1 MNEQSEKRAEIDPE
15 RFYSLVEAAKLL
27 QIPLVTLNYFS
38 GVGAIPYKLENG
50 EKFFRYESLI
60 IFYNGG
66 KFELKAGEKFST
78 DWK

>member
-1 MNEQSEKRAEIDPE
+1 MNEQSEKREKINPDT
-15 RFYSLVEAAKLL
+15 FFSLVEAAKLIG
-27 QIPLVTLNYFS
+27 IPLITLDYFS

-50 EKFFRYESLI
+50 EKFFRYQSLM

-66 KFELKAGEKFST
+66 EFELKSGEKFSK